1 MIKDF
6 LNLEKFGQVNQVYI
20 KLPFYLVDYLQYIGS
35 SRDLGARFKYHFYMA
50 SKVQIFLGY
59 FIKVFGWEHFSITVL
74 EKVPVDFLEQ
84 RENWYLKTLM
94 PLLNIQTQANVD
106 SRDSSRSPFTKQ
118 KLVKQVENIQK

>member
-1 MIKDF
+1 
-6 LNLEKFGQVNQVYI
+6 
-20 KLPFYLVDYLQYIGS
+20 
-35 SRDLGARFKYHFYMA
+35 MA
-50 SKVQIFLGY
+50 SKVQTFLGY

-74 EKVPVDFLEQ
+74 VQVPVDFLEQ

-118 KLVKQVENIQK
+118 KISQALLGRKHSEVTRLK

>member
-1 MIKDF
+1 MF
-6 LNLEKFGQVNQVYI
+6 T
-20 KLPFYLVDYLQYIGS
+20 YIGS
-35 SRDLGARFKYHFYMA
+35 SKELGARFKFHRYVTP
-50 SKVQIFLGY
+50 KVDTFLGY

-74 EKVPVDFLEQ
+74 FQVPVDFLEQ

-106 SRDSSRSPFTKQ
+106 SRDSSRSLFTKQ